1 MKHFKI
7 VSNIFIS
14 GLLFLGC
21 TDEFDMEFPTR
32 QPTYQGTINLIQVT
46 LNPTEQRL
54 KGQWYLR
61 SMSTKDSVYNDSI
74 LNRQKTIRFTEFAY
88 PGETYPILE
97 DDMGLYKRVTP
108 GSYVYFERNITWY
121 APDSSTIRINY
132 NQFFGPIGMVS
143 LGITK
148 LELYQLT
155 LLDDSTG
162 TIWNFER

>member
-1 MKHFKI
+1 MKPFKI
-7 VSNIFIS
+7 VSNIFLS
-14 GLLFLGC
+14 VLLFVGC

-32 QPTYQGTINLIQVT
+32 QPTYQGTINLTQVM
-46 LNPTEQRL
+46 LNPTEQIL
-54 KGQWYLR
+54 KGKWFLR

-121 APDSSTIRINY
+121 APDSSTMTINY
-132 NQFFGPIGMVS
+132 KEFNGTKGTLSFGIAM
-143 LGITK
+143 

-155 LLDDSTG
+155 LVDNSTG